1 VAEDYRRQLH
11 QEIDEIKADVVTLGA
26 MVGEVIARATEVLLG
41 GDMEAAQALI
51 DYDDELDALSI
62 DIEERC
68 FRCLA
73 LQSPM
78 ASDLRAVVASL
89 RIGSDIERS
98 GDLMVNVA
106 KAARRLYGTV
116 LPPRLRGLC
125 QQMADEASRLL
136 RLAIDAYAERNGA
149 LGAALHDM
157 DDRLD
162 ALQADFVQAIFEAHA
177 GGAVD
182 LQGAVQ
188 LAVIARYYER
198 VGDHAVNIGERVWF
212 MAVGRLPEHA
222 GAARARMRAVG
233 SGPPGP
239 KPAAGAFASPST
251 LGRPDRSPPPVPFDP
266 VDPSV
271 VADPPGSAGRP
282 APPNPPFV
290 PEPG

>member
-1 VAEDYRRQLH
+1 VTVTEDYRKQLH
-11 QEIDEIKADVVTLGA
+11 QEIDEIKADVVKLGA
-26 MVGEVIARATEVLLG
+26 MVGEVITRATEVLLG

-51 DYDDELDALSI
+51 DYDDELDAVSI

-78 ASDLRAVVASL
+78 ASDLRSVVASL
-89 RIGSDIERS
+89 RIDSDIERS

-106 KAARRLYGTV
+106 KAARRLYGTT

-136 RLAIDAYAERNGA
+136 RLAIDAYAEGNGA

-177 GGAVD
+177 DGAVD

-198 VGDHAVNIGERVWF
+198 VGDHAVNIGERVRF
-212 MAVGRLPEHA
+212 IADGRLPEHA
-222 GAARARMRAVG
+222 GAARAKLRAAQ
-233 SGPPGP
+233 
-239 KPAAGAFASPST
+239 AASSAASPEASPS
-251 LGRPDRSPPPVPFDP
+251 RSAA
-266 VDPSV
+266 PS
-271 VADPPGSAGRP
+271 AASPGAGPSAG
-282 APPNPPFV
+282 
-290 PEPG
+290 PERAAG